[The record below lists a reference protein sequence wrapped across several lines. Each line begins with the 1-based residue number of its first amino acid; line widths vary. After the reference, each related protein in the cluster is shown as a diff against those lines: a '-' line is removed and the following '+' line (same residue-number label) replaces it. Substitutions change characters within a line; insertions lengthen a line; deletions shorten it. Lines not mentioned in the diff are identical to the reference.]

1 MQRRIP
7 VGAAFIAR
15 VFDQRIFHLQ
25 RVAYRGIRQVGN
37 LQMDRGDPRQALII
51 RVQGGCHRR
60 KARHEA
66 IHRLHAVIGALQQ
79 PLDFAA
85 LADDKASVTSL
96 DQRRVPE
103 PQAMVGAGEP

>member
-1 MQRRIP
+1 
-7 VGAAFIAR
+7 
-15 VFDQRIFHLQ
+15 
-25 RVAYRGIRQVGN
+25 
-37 LQMDRGDPRQALII
+37 MDRGDPRQALII

-103 PQAMVGAGEP
+103 PQAMVGAGEPEIFVRNIR